1 MRSIATWVFFLFS
14 YSWRLMAVSSDG
26 RRLKASIIHR
36 HFALSSG
43 NEGNHN
49 GRHCG
54 HESNETGSALMWR
67 DRCVRVCRSVGRIR
81 VGSLYADVGDAESET
96 AMSRRTDVIHGNDIC
111 GNLLILLFHVSRA
124 YIKRY
129 LYYEN
134 VESNSITIDR
144 INRIELGL
152 CLHWSIFW
160 GWSKSHSGSSIIKRP
175 QDQQYN
181 YRLWIEPW
189 HLRLGTAESFRFGY
203 NRPMNVINGRSA

>member
-1 MRSIATWVFFLFS
+1 MGIFLLFS

-67 DRCVRVCRSVGRIR
+67 DRCCVGVSEEFR

-96 AMSRRTDVIHGNDIC
+96 AIC
-111 GNLLILLFHVSRA
+111 PDGQTSFTVTIYVATYWFYYSTYRV
-124 YIKRY
+124 YIKSY
-129 LYYEN
+129 LYYKN

-152 CLHWSIFW
+152 CLHWSIFG
-160 GWSKSHSGSSIIKRP
+160 GWLESHSGLSIIKRP
-175 QDQQYN
+175 QDQRYN

>member
-1 MRSIATWVFFLFS
+1 MDDGWKPPSSTGTLLCHPVTKETTTDGIVDTNPTRRALLWCDGTGV
-14 YSWRLMAVSSDG
+14 YGCVGVSEEFGLGHYMQMSAM
-26 RRLKASIIHR
+26 LKAKLLCPDGQTSFTVTIYVATYW
-36 HFALSSG
+36 FYYS
-43 NEGNHN
+43 
-49 GRHCG
+49 
-54 HESNETGSALMWR
+54 TY
-67 DRCVRVCRSVGRIR
+67 RV
-81 VGSLYADVGDAESET
+81 
-96 AMSRRTDVIHGNDIC
+96 
-111 GNLLILLFHVSRA
+111 
-124 YIKRY
+124 YIKSY

-203 NRPMNVINGRSA
+203 NRPMNVINGPSA